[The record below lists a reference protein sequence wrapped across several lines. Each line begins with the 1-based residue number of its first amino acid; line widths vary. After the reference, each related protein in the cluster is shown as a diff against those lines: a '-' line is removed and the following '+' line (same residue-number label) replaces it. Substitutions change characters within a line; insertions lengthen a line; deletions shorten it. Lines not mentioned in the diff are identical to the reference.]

1 MSMEIKPLTNL
12 PDAERAREILERLKR
27 EFLPIARARG
37 YTVTSLSEMCCCGD
51 AGRRGNGRG
60 GGRGGRLMSNNVW
73 GYNQSSGRN
82 GTCRISIRLRQPTG
96 HGTILPY
103 ENAAGTMAHELAHCV
118 HGNHSAA
125 FYKLMDEIADQHAD
139 YVARGLVV
147 DRGGFPMGGE
157 SHTLGGR
164 GQGAVRNPASN
175 GGGNSMGGGGGNLR
189 DAVRKAAEERS
200 KRPAPMKPQK
210 LGTGNV
216 SGGGMGGGIDPKLPP
231 REAARLAAERRAL
244 LDSKW
249 CLPCNEV
256 IEILS
261 DEEGEENSGSG
272 SGSDADNDAEK
283 KVAASAKNKST
294 KATND
299 DDDDDDDDD
308 DIDITDLTASVE
320 KKKSADGNRKRA
332 TASDGTAD
340 VPIDLTE
347 SPDRPPRKKTS
358 SSVTCTSAATASTS
372 AAATAT
378 YRPRSTEWACTAC
391 TLQNQSEALACDA
404 CGKARWN
411 NGDEAA
417 AAADAAMQRD
427 EAIAAAR
434 QNEIRQSEDTFGG
447 FNIYGTKKRET
458 GTLPHLT

>member
-1 MSMEIKPLTNL
+1 MEIKPLANL
-12 PDAERAREILERLKR
+12 PDAERAREILGRLQR
-27 EFLPIARARG
+27 EFLPISRARG

-60 GGRGGRLMSNNVW
+60 GGRPVSNNVW
-73 GYNQSSGRN
+73 GYNQSHGR
-82 GTCRISIRLRQPTG
+82 GAPCRISIRLRQPTE
-96 HGTILPY
+96 HGIILPY
-103 ENAAGTMAHELAHCV
+103 EHAAGTMAHELAHCV

-125 FYKLMDEIADQHAD
+125 FYRLMDEIAEQHAD

-147 DRGGFPMGGE
+147 DREGFPMGGE

-164 GQGAVRNPASN
+164 GQGAVRNTTAN
-175 GGGNSMGGGGGNLR
+175 GGGANLR
-189 DAVRKAAEERS
+189 EAVRKAAEERS
-200 KRPAPMKPQK
+200 KRPAPMKPQR

-216 SGGGMGGGIDPKLPP
+216 VGGGSGGGGMGGIDPKLPP

-261 DEEGEENSGSG
+261 DEEEEEEEEDNSGSG
-272 SGSDADNDAEK
+272 SGSCSGSNADKDAEEK
-283 KVAASAKNKST
+283 KVAAKTKST
-294 KATND
+294 KDTND
-299 DDDDDDDDD
+299 DEG
-308 DIDITDLTASVE
+308 DITDLTASAE
-320 KKKSADGNRKRA
+320 KKKSVDGNRKRA
-332 TASDGTAD
+332 TASGGTAA

-347 SPDRPPRKKTS
+347 SPDRPPRKKKDS
-358 SSVTCTSAATASTS
+358 SSAVASAAAGTASTS
-372 AAATAT
+372 AAAAATA
-378 YRPRSTEWACTAC
+378 SCSSVEWACTAC
-391 TLQNQSEALACDA
+391 TLQNRPEALACDA
-404 CGKARWN
+404 CGKARFS
-411 NGDEAA
+411 NGAEAA
-417 AAADAAMQRD
+417 FAADAAMKRD

>member
-1 MSMEIKPLTNL
+1 MEIKPLTSL
-12 PDAERAREILERLKR
+12 PDADRAGEILERLRR
-27 EFLPIARARG
+27 EFLPIAKARG

-51 AGRRGNGRG
+51 AGRRGGGRR
-60 GGRGGRLMSNNVW
+60 GGRGGRPMSNNVW
-73 GYNQSSGRN
+73 GYNQSHGRG
-82 GTCRISIRLRQPTG
+82 GTCRISIRLRQPTD

-125 FYKLMDEIADQHAD
+125 FYKLMDEIAEQHAD
-139 YVARGLVV
+139 YVARGVVV
-147 DRGGFPMGGE
+147 DRHGFPMGGE

-164 GQGAVRNPASN
+164 GQGAVRNTN
-175 GGGNSMGGGGGNLR
+175 GGAGGNSSGGGNLR

-216 SGGGMGGGIDPKLPP
+216 GGIDPKLPP

-249 CLPCNEV
+249 CLPCNEI

-261 DEEGEENSGSG
+261 DEEEESCGSGSG
-272 SGSDADNDAEK
+272 SGSDAEK
-283 KVAASAKNKST
+283 KVAAKAKNKST

-299 DDDDDDDDD
+299 DGG
-308 DIDITDLTASVE
+308 ITDLTASAE
-320 KKKSADGNRKRA
+320 KKKSEDSNRKRA
-332 TASDGTAD
+332 TASDGTAA

-347 SPDRPPRKKTS
+347 SPDRPPRKKKS
-358 SSVTCTSAATASTS
+358 SSVTSAPTRTASNP
-372 AAATAT
+372 AAATAA
-378 YRPRSTEWACTAC
+378 SAEWACTAC
-391 TLQNQSEALACDA
+391 TLQNRSEALVCDA
-404 CGKARWN
+404 CGKARWS

-434 QNEIRQSEDTFGG
+434 ENEIRQSVDTFGG

-458 GTLPHLT
+458 ATLPHLT